1 MIQQLGQLLNNAQQ
15 MTTVKSDRLRD
26 DFKELLDKELKQVL
40 GQPGTEQRARMEN
53 ALATVLD
60 ESGEKINVEKLPA
73 KQQSQLKKLQTA
85 GEGYEAM
92 FVKQMLTEM
101 RKSSFSEQKSQYG
114 DFAKDTLDQA
124 LAEQTAKGRA
134 GIGIAKTIFTSTAPR
149 IVREAAA
156 ELLVAEQKKGQN

>member
-1 MIQQLGQLLNNAQQ
+1 
-15 MTTVKSDRLRD
+15 
-26 DFKELLDKELKQVL
+26 
-40 GQPGTEQRARMEN
+40 
-53 ALATVLD
+53 
-60 ESGEKINVEKLPA
+60 
-73 KQQSQLKKLQTA
+73 
-85 GEGYEAM
+85 
-92 FVKQMLTEM
+92 M